1 MKKPFKTATGEPYV
15 SKKPEETRALYRRIV
30 VDLDLGSLNDYI
42 KNNRRKLTHQARKI
56 TWNDDLAEDAVQDA
70 LLKVFVLREKKL
82 RDGECEAFCKES
94 DFFDT
99 WVNRMVMNSAY
110 KLGEKEKHYGHA
122 AIIGTADDGS
132 EIHDHGDSQEDLPSW
147 SRSISLLPPDKL
159 LMRLHERFQAEALL
173 QQLEDHAQRD
183 PGIMA
188 TIATSSTE
196 ETADSIAPMT
206 YQEVADLQGVKIGTV
221 RSRISRF
228 RDRLQENQGN
238 VQLVRG
244 LV

>member
-1 MKKPFKTATGEPYV
+1 
-15 SKKPEETRALYRRIV
+15 
-30 VDLDLGSLNDYI
+30 
-42 KNNRRKLTHQARKI
+42 
-56 TWNDDLAEDAVQDA
+56 
-70 LLKVFVLREKKL
+70 
-82 RDGECEAFCKES
+82 
-94 DFFDT
+94 
-99 WVNRMVMNSAY
+99 
-110 KLGEKEKHYGHA
+110 
-122 AIIGTADDGS
+122 
-132 EIHDHGDSQEDLPSW
+132 
-147 SRSISLLPPDKL
+147 
-159 LMRLHERFQAEALL
+159 MRLHERFQAESLL

-183 PGIMA
+183 PAIMA